1 MYVGIIIVL
10 LSQFSS
16 SCFFENTKLKFSD
29 EELIKIISGLI
40 RDLKT
45 LTKLDFI
52 VKKNREDTVL

>member
-1 MYVGIIIVL
+1 MYY
-10 LSQFSS
+10 QFSS

-29 EELIKIISGLI
+29 EELIKIISVLI

-45 LTKLDFI
+45 NEIDLI

>member
-1 MYVGIIIVL
+1 MIIVL
-10 LSQFSS
+10 LSQSSS

-45 LTKLDFI
+45 NEIGLLI